1 MDSILC
7 PALIIDMARKSI
19 MKRTYSIRNLITLV
33 LNKLWLIGIFTFV
46 FGLGSFLVVR
56 FLVHP
61 RYESYITM
69 YVKNNSVKEETEKDV
84 DLNDLNA
91 SKSLAGT
98 YITVL
103 KTKAVM
109 KQVSER
115 LTTLYDVDDLALL
128 FEIVDG
134 KPSVPSVKRC
144 FSMTALDG
152 TEVIEITANTKNPDV
167 SADMCNIMAEI
178 APEFLIRVVGAG
190 SVEIIDTAS
199 PEKKPVS
206 PNVPMVSLIG
216 AVVGFVIALWI
227 IIIVDVFDDTVKE
240 SEELSKRYK
249 KAILG
254 EVQTI
259 MEEKTKNSG
268 TNNAQPRSISLLT
281 DKGIPFNVVESYK
294 SIRSN
299 IMFTLGTTDK
309 KIIAVSSPNPSE
321 GKSTTAANI
330 AIALAQTDNSVL
342 LIDADLRKPVQH
354 RIFRTRNT
362 DGLSTLIIQK
372 STIETA
378 VKKHVLNNLDLLT
391 SGPIPPNPSELLSS
405 ERFKELFDELVSKYD
420 YVVIDTPPV
429 NVVSD
434 ALVIKDSIS
443 GILLVLKYA
452 FTTHEDVAGCMKQI
466 EMADIDMLGFVLNEV
481 DNSRTAYYSKYKY
494 KYKYYG
500 GKGYGY
506 GYGYGSRPKTEESS
520 EPDGES
526 DA

>member
-103 KTKAVM
+103 KTQAVM

-115 LTTLYDVDDLALL
+115 LTTLYDVDDMALL

-254 EVQTI
+254 EACG
-259 MEEKTKNSG
+259 SG
-268 TNNAQPRSISLLT
+268 N
-281 DKGIPFNVVESYK
+281 
-294 SIRSN
+294 
-299 IMFTLGTTDK
+299 
-309 KIIAVSSPNPSE
+309 
-321 GKSTTAANI
+321 
-330 AIALAQTDNSVL
+330 
-342 LIDADLRKPVQH
+342 
-354 RIFRTRNT
+354 
-362 DGLSTLIIQK
+362 
-372 STIETA
+372 
-378 VKKHVLNNLDLLT
+378 
-391 SGPIPPNPSELLSS
+391 
-405 ERFKELFDELVSKYD
+405 
-420 YVVIDTPPV
+420 
-429 NVVSD
+429 
-434 ALVIKDSIS
+434 
-443 GILLVLKYA
+443 
-452 FTTHEDVAGCMKQI
+452 
-466 EMADIDMLGFVLNEV
+466 
-481 DNSRTAYYSKYKY
+481 
-494 KYKYYG
+494 
-500 GKGYGY
+500 
-506 GYGYGSRPKTEESS
+506 
-520 EPDGES
+520 
-526 DA
+526 